1 MKQHMDCPQRERG
14 GCLCDSRFT
23 SMGVWQMFGD
33 LSVQKDFIENFMLT
47 DLDEMWYAFYS
58 EVYPGSKGT
67 SGDIGMMEICSG
79 FHLDDKNYM

>member
-1 MKQHMDCPQRERG
+1 
-14 GCLCDSRFT
+14 
-23 SMGVWQMFGD
+23 MFGD

-47 DLDEMWYAFYS
+47 DLDEMWYVFYS

-79 FHLDDKNYM
+79 FHLDDKNYMQRFVDTMEVAMCYRAD

>member
-1 MKQHMDCPQRERG
+1 
-14 GCLCDSRFT
+14 
-23 SMGVWQMFGD
+23 MFGD

-67 SGDIGMMEICSG
+67 SG
-79 FHLDDKNYM
+79 